1 MEKHCITY
9 TDTNFCTINSQSSRS
24 CRTAP
29 EGYDGNFKKRTRHIM
44 NKRNGYGRESSR
56 QGRLSNRRRKPK
68 KLHPEAETNFCK
80 ISPART
86 SVRCARRVAS
96 SFTRMPLPSL
106 YVRKVPFYY
115 TASRLRNQL
124 AKRCI
129 SPRLCRFTIRER
141 RAESCKKQQTC
152 LFNVKNRNTKP
163 TLIAI
168 FSPSKTLT
176 IDF

>member
-1 MEKHCITY
+1 M
-9 TDTNFCTINSQSSRS
+9 
-24 CRTAP
+24 
-29 EGYDGNFKKRTRHIM
+29 M

-56 QGRLSNRRRKPK
+56 QGRLSNRRQNPK

-86 SVRCARRVAS
+86 SARCARRVAS
-96 SFTRMPLPSL
+96 SFASVPFPSR
-106 YVRKVPFYY
+106 YAEKVPFTSPFYY
-115 TASRLRNQL
+115 TESRLRNQL

-129 SPRLCRFTIRER
+129 SPQLCRFTIRER
-141 RAESCKKQQTC
+141 RAESGKKQQTC